1 MSNGF
6 LPERL
11 NFLTAMSYVPN
22 TDQNRKE
29 MLKKIGV
36 KDFTELL
43 RVIPESIKL
52 KEELKLPPPLS
63 ELELIRLLAEMA
75 EQNRDI
81 SRSICFLGGG
91 AYDHFIPAIVDH
103 IISRSEFYT
112 AYTPYQAEVSQGTL
126 QAIYEFQSL
135 ICELTGMDVA
145 NASMYDGATAAAE
158 AALLS
163 HAHTGRGEILV
174 AESLNPNY
182 RKVIDTYC
190 GSIKMKVNTLPWSDG
205 LTDPDKLKMMMSD
218 QVACVI
224 IQTPNFL
231 GFLENIKEIESLVHS
246 KGALLVLVC
255 DPISLGILKTPGE
268 YNADIAVGEGQ
279 ILGNGL
285 NLGGPYLGYF
295 AAKQSLVRKMPGRII
310 ATTSDTR
317 GRRGFVMTLQTREQH
332 IRREKATSNICTNE
346 ALCALAACVYLSVMG
361 KKGIKKVAEL
371 SLQKSHYAAEQ
382 IARLNGF
389 KRSFDSP
396 FFKEFVI
403 ETPLPPE
410 RILSSLRE
418 NNIFAGLDLSAFNPI
433 LKNQLLICVTE
444 KRTQE
449 EIDFLVDQLKRF
461 S

>member
-1 MSNGF
+1 
-6 LPERL
+6 
-11 NFLTAMSYVPN
+11 MSYVPN
-22 TDQNRKE
+22 TDQNRQE
-29 MLKKIGV
+29 MLKRIGV
-36 KDFTELL
+36 EDFAELL
-43 RVIPESIKL
+43 KVIPESIRL
-52 KEELKLPPPLS
+52 QGDLKLPLPLS
-63 ELELIRLLAEMA
+63 EPELNRLLSEMA
-75 EQNRDI
+75 EKN
-81 SRSICFLGGG
+81 SNVGKSVCFLGGG
-91 AYDHFIPAIVDH
+91 AYDHFVPAIVDH
-103 IISRSEFYT
+103 IISRPEFYT

-135 ICELTGMDVA
+135 ICELTGMDVS

-182 RKVIDTYC
+182 RQVIDTYC
-190 GSIKMKVNTLPWSDG
+190 GSIKMKVNTLPISNG
-205 LTDPDKLKMMMSD
+205 LIEPDELKKRMSD
-218 QVACVI
+218 RVACVI
-224 IQTPNFL
+224 VQTPNFL
-231 GFLENIKEIESLVHS
+231 GLLENVKEIEPLVHS

-279 ILGNGL
+279 VLGNGL

-295 AAKQSLVRKMPGRII
+295 TAKQSLVRKMPGRII
-310 ATTSDTR
+310 ATTADTK

-346 ALCALAACVYLSVMG
+346 ALCALAAGVYLSVMG
-361 KKGIKKVAEL
+361 KKGIKRVAEL
-371 SLQKSHYAAEQ
+371 SLQNSHYAAER
-382 IARLNGF
+382 ISGLGGF
-389 KRSFDSP
+389 KRKFDSP

-410 RILSSLRE
+410 KILSSLRE
-418 NNIFAGLDLSAFNPI
+418 KNVFAGLDLSIFDPK

-444 KRTQE
+444 KRTKE
-449 EIDFLVDQLKRF
+449 EIDFLVDQLKQF

>member
-1 MSNGF
+1 
-6 LPERL
+6 
-11 NFLTAMSYVPN
+11 MSYVPN
-22 TDQNRKE
+22 TDQNRQE

-36 KDFTELL
+36 GDFTELL
-43 RVIPESIKL
+43 KVIPESIRL

-63 ELELIRLLAEMA
+63 EPELNRLLAGMA
-75 EQNRDI
+75 EQNRDM
-81 SRSICFLGGG
+81 SRSVCFLGGG
-91 AYDHFIPAIVDH
+91 AYDHFVPAIVDH

-135 ICELTGMDVA
+135 ICELTGMDVS

-163 HAHTGRGEILV
+163 HAHNGRGEILV
-174 AESLNPNY
+174 AQTLNPNY

-190 GSIKMKVNTLPWSDG
+190 GSIKMKVNTLPWTNG
-205 LTDPDKLKMMMSD
+205 LTDPDELKKRMSD
-218 QVACVI
+218 KVACVI
-224 IQTPNFL
+224 VQTPNFL
-231 GFLENIKEIESLVHS
+231 GLLENVKEIEPLVHS

-279 ILGNGL
+279 VLGNGL

-295 AAKQSLVRKMPGRII
+295 TAKQSLVRKMPGRII
-310 ATTSDTR
+310 ATTTDTK

-361 KKGIKKVAEL
+361 KKGIKRVAEL
-371 SLQKSHYAAEQ
+371 SLQKSHYAAER
-382 IARLNGF
+382 ISGVDGF
-389 KRSFDSP
+389 KRKFDPP

-403 ETPLPPE
+403 ETPVLPE
-410 RILSSLRE
+410 KILNSLRE
-418 NNIFAGLDLSAFNPI
+418 KDIFAGLDLGVFDPK

-444 KRTQE
+444 KRTKE
-449 EIDFLVDQLKRF
+449 EIEFLVDHLKQF